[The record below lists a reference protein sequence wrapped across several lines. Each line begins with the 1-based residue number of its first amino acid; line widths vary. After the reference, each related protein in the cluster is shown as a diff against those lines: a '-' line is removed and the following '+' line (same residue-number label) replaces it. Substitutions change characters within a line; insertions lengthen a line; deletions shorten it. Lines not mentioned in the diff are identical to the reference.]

1 VTYDEK
7 TAARVKKIVGRWKG
21 ISSRG
26 MFRRCLLSLNGT
38 CSAAFTRNTLF
49 SGLGSKVLPKP
60 CDHPLS
66 RPLDITGRPMKG
78 WIMVSP
84 GGFAEDEMLSA
95 WLLEAKQF
103 VATLPEK

>member
-1 VTYDEK
+1 MTYDEK

-26 MFRRCLLSLNGT
+26 MFGGVCYLLNGHMF
-38 CSAAFTRNTLF
+38 CGIYQEYLILRLGVKGAAEALRSSL
-49 SGLGSKVLPKP
+49 V
-60 CDHPLS
+60 

-103 VATLPEK
+103 IATLPEK